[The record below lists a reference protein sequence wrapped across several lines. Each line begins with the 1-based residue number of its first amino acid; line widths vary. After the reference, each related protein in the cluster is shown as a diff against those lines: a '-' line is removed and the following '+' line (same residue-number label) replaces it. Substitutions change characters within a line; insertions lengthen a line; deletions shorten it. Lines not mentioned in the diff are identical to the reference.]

1 MSRKNVV
8 KIIVFILFFMI
19 EISDIYAVVDE
30 EKIHSSNVGVY
41 NIEDMSLIY
50 GKNIDE
56 RISIASITKVMTAIV
71 AVENVEDVYNS
82 VKIDYNQISK
92 WLYEELSIAGIYD
105 GQELTYYDL
114 IATMLIPSGAD
125 SAIFIASNIFKNY
138 NEFINKMNEKAS
150 ELGMNSTHFSNP
162 VGYDDE
168 NNYSTIED
176 VAIMM
181 NYALKNNT
189 LKDIL
194 TMKKYTT
201 SDNKLTVYSTLDS
214 LAIKYGVQIDKIIG
228 GKTGTTQNAG
238 RCLASFSDDEGVP
251 LLVIVVGSPLYSN
264 MAYNLIDTEYLYDI
278 IQKEYS
284 KRYIFVKGDKVFK
297 IPTLYTTKKYVDI
310 EVPEDVMV
318 YTDKIEQKDIKVQY
332 EGISLIDSSI
342 KSGEKLGKLSIKYRK
357 KNIYE
362 SDVLLDESLEF
373 SITKWIK
380 TEYSTITWILGISL
394 ILISISLRLDE
405 KKSLAN

>member
-264 MAYNLIDTEYLYDI
+264 MPYNLIDTEYLYDI

-342 KSGEKLGKLSIKYRK
+342 KSGEKLGKLSIKYRE